1 MAQEQFGP
9 YQLEELIGRGGM
21 GEVFRAFDTVRKRT
35 VALKRLPLR
44 LGADPTFQARFRRE
58 SELAAR
64 LSEPHI
70 IPIHDYGEIDG
81 QLYIDM
87 PLVSGID
94 LGDLLE
100 RDGALPPA
108 RAVDIVS
115 QVAMALD
122 AAHARGLVHR
132 DVKPSNILIA
142 QGSRGDQD
150 FVYLVDFGVARSVGM
165 VDTSLTATGS
175 AVGTLDYMAP
185 ERFTGRADDA
195 RVDVY
200 ALACVLYE
208 ALTGRKPFAGDGLPV
223 MMHAHLTVD
232 PPAPSRLRSAIPAAL
247 DEVVARGMAKE
258 PDDRYP
264 STARLAAAAR
274 AALEPAVAN
283 GRARGRTDDDRRR
296 VPAPAAPHPSERG
309 TAGHAAR
316 GRGAAELRHRAARPS
331 GPARTW
337 PTRGASAGSR
347 VRRAWSSDRRCS
359 RSGALLLV
367 DFPDPDDDPDVFLDA
382 VVADPTP
389 FQASALVS
397 LLGLLFLVHGLA
409 GVAHM
414 LRGRHVGMG
423 QIGAG
428 LLIASAILGN
438 SYVFEVVV
446 AVAAGEEFDRDQVLA
461 VVSAAGVEP
470 VAGARAAGGAGQR
483 PRPHPPRGRA
493 GAPRCDAD
501 VDPDPAGHLG
511 RRARRARRERYR
523 PEPAGAVGA
532 RHGAVR
538 DPGDRHRDP
547 HPAVL
552 RRGLGEVDATRRRA
566 GGATSRGRGRAGPN
580 RDGPRDGRRRTV
592 RGVAG
597 LRHGTAGR

>member
-1 MAQEQFGP
+1 MPEEQFGP
-9 YQLEELIGRGGM
+9 YQLQALIGRGGM

-274 AALEPAVAN
+274 AALTPAVAD
-283 GRARGRTDDDRRR
+283 GRPPAAPTTIVA

-309 TAGHAAR
+309 TAGHAPVAA
-316 GRGAAELRHRAARPS
+316 GAARSYGTGPHAVRSRAPVADSRRFS
-331 GPARTW
+331 RISSAASMIIGPALLT
-337 PTRGASAGSR
+337 AA
-347 VRRAWSSDRRCS
+347 
-359 RSGALLLV
+359 ALLV
-367 DFPDPDDDPDVFLDA
+367 FGYPDPGDDQDVFLDA
-382 VVADPTP
+382 VAADPTL

-397 LLGLLFLVHGLA
+397 LLGVLFVVHGLT
-409 GVAHM
+409 GLAHM
-414 LRGRHVGMG
+414 LRGRYVGMG

-428 LLIASAILGN
+428 LLIASTIVGK
-438 SYVFEVVV
+438 SYIFDVVV
-446 AVAAGEEFDRDQVLA
+446 SVAAGEEFDRDQVLA
-461 VVSAAGVEP
+461 VVSASEASPWFEP
-470 VAGARAAGGAGQR
+470 VRIA
-483 PRPHPPRGRA
+483 
-493 GAPRCDAD
+493 
-501 VDPDPAGHLG
+501 VLG
-511 RRARRARRERYR
+511 TVL
-523 PEPAGAVGA
+523 GLVLLAVGL
-532 RHGAVR
+532 
-538 DPGDRHRDP
+538 
-547 HPAVL
+547 VL
-552 RRGLGEVDATRRRA
+552 R
-566 GGATSRGRGRAGPN
+566 GATPMWIPILLAISAG
-580 RDGPRDGRRRTV
+580 V
-592 RGVAG
+592 RGVLGESGIDLSERALTVLDMALFAIPAIG
-597 LRHGTAGR
+597 IAICMLRLSDEEWARWAPLDGAQEEPRLGGEVEPAPTGTAPATVDDEP